1 MTLLSLSPLHPPVF
15 PLYLPCDPGR
25 CAPGDPKPG
34 RYPTAA
40 EGVVDMTA
48 CFVRPESMITC
59 DHYVTVGVVS
69 CEGFLLW
76 RLPYA
81 PSCGSGYCTAN
92 ASGL

>member
-1 MTLLSLSPLHPPVF
+1 MSQGWLTGST
-15 PLYLPCDPGR
+15 DPWN
-25 CAPGDPKPG
+25 PKPG

-40 EGVVDMTA
+40 EGVVNMTA
-48 CFVRPESMITC
+48 GFGDPEATPLPYQ
-59 DHYVTVGVVS
+59 YVTVGVVR

-81 PSCGSGYCTAN
+81 PDCQSGYCTAN